1 MEKRIVLGSGKLYVV
16 AYTDTIPEDATI
28 ETDANLIGLIQGGAT
43 LTYTPTFYEC
53 KDDLGLVSKK
63 IITEEEVVLKSGI
76 LTWNGKTLE
85 KLCATGVVTDEAT
98 TRTVKIGGVSKYDGK
113 QYVIHFVHEDKTDG
127 DIRITMVGSNEAGF
141 EMAFAKDAE
150 TVINAEFKAQPMDET
165 GTLITYKET
174 IKG

>member
-28 ETDANLIGLIQGGAT
+28 ETDTNLIGLIQGGAT

-85 KLCATGVVTDEAT
+85 KLCATGVVTDEAMENSMLFILYM
-98 TRTVKIGGVSKYDGK
+98 KIR
-113 QYVIHFVHEDKTDG
+113 QTAILE
-127 DIRITMVGSNEAGF
+127 
-141 EMAFAKDAE
+141 
-150 TVINAEFKAQPMDET
+150 
-165 GTLITYKET
+165 
-174 IKG
+174 